1 MSIWKSNERMNSLSY
16 RIKSLKQ
23 NPRNQ
28 SQNLHQ
34 KNLLS
39 RIREVL
45 TAHRKSGR
53 RIPLYGSTVDFK
65 VVKLSV

>member
-16 RIKSLKQ
+16 RMKSLKQ

-28 SQNLHQ
+28 SQ